1 MATVQEIEKEISN
14 LPPHELAAF
23 RAWFNRFDAV
33 VWDKQF
39 EADAESGRLDEM
51 AQKAISDF
59 KKGHFKEL

>member
-39 EADAESGRLDEM
+39 EADAESGRLDKM